1 MRWEFGSM
9 RIRFERKMAT
19 AAKAVQRMIS
29 IEFFKT
35 VSLRSKSDEWP
46 GIERREKSPL

>member
-1 MRWEFGSM
+1 
-9 RIRFERKMAT
+9 
-19 AAKAVQRMIS
+19 MIS

-35 VSLRSKSDEWP
+35 VSLRSKSDEWS